1 MESLRR
7 SLRQDTEL
15 KLLRHPSERQLESEL
30 TTKKSEQ
37 KQTPP
42 EFEINDY
49 AYFVKHLSEIS
60 LDSTPKVPS
69 SNVMLGIMRMESMQG
84 EEHQRNSSASQ
95 TSIHYN
101 GDITVG
107 MDREQSY
114 VQFGSGSAEYG
125 AITGRYLISRLQE
138 IESSEKL
145 RQFQLAVVIVSY
157 ARKGSPEIVREPIFF
172 LKKDVRA

>member
-1 MESLRR
+1 MEGLRR
-7 SLRQDTEL
+7 SLRHETEL

-30 TTKKSEQ
+30 TTKKTEQ
-37 KQTPP
+37 KQASP

-49 AYFVKHLSEIS
+49 AYFVRHLSEVS

-69 SNVMLGIMRMESMQG
+69 SDVMLGMMRMESLRA
-84 EEHQRNSSASQ
+84 EEHQRNASASQ
-95 TSIHYN
+95 TTIHYN

-107 MDREQSY
+107 MDTEQSY
-114 VQFGSGSAEYG
+114 VQLGNGSAEYG
-125 AITGRYLISRLQE
+125 ALTGRYIANKLRE
-138 IESSEKL
+138 IEISERLK
-145 RQFQLAVVIVSY
+145 QFELAVVIVSY

>member
-1 MESLRR
+1 MEGLRR
-7 SLRQDTEL
+7 SLRHETEL

-30 TTKKSEQ
+30 TTKKEEQ
-37 KQTPP
+37 RKATS

-49 AYFVKHLSEIS
+49 AYFVKHLSEVS

-69 SNVMLGIMRMESMQG
+69 SNVMLGIMRMESPRD
-84 EEHQRNSSASQ
+84 EEHRRSSSAAQ
-95 TSIHYN
+95 TTIHYN

-107 MDREQSY
+107 MDTEQSY
-114 VQFGSGSAEYG
+114 VQFGNGSAEYG
-125 AITGRYLISRLQE
+125 ALTGRYLINKLHQIE
-138 IESSEKL
+138 ISETLK
-145 RQFQLAVVIVSY
+145 QFQLAVVIVAY